1 MKAENALP
9 MTASIAQVDWQTMT
23 IQCPL
28 CNFFLEY
35 DVQISV
41 MYIDGVTTLEIID
54 GGEAKADDHSCDP
67 K

>member
-9 MTASIAQVDWQTMT
+9 MTASIAQVAWQTMT

>member
-41 MYIDGVTTLEIID
+41 MYIDGVTTLEILD
-54 GGEAKADDHSCDP
+54 GGEALSGSHDCDP
-67 K
+67 R

>member
-1 MKAENALP
+1 
-9 MTASIAQVDWQTMT
+9 MTAKNTSRMSASIAQINSQTMT

-35 DVQISV
+35 DVQISTL
-41 MYIDGVTTLEIID
+41 YIDGVTTLEIID